1 MEIGNTCRPRS
12 RNSPDGKVRNLPGV
26 RNIDLVQRDEPRPVF
41 QTAVSFE
48 LRLDDIKIGNRIA
61 ARLIGGAVD
70 HMDYR
75 GAAFDVA
82 QEVEAEPP
90 PLTRSGDQPRNVSNG
105 EADVAGDDDS
115 QVGNKRGEGIVGD
128 LGPEPGRWPR
138 PVKTFQRSADPPTRY
153 RRRPST
159 PG

>member
-1 MEIGNTCRPRS
+1 MMIRAGGRRFSGAARGDQASHGVDQLAQTLAAPGGDWEHLQAAVAQL
-12 RNSPDGKVRNLPGV
+12 PDRKFRNLPCV
-26 RNIDLVQRDEPRPVF
+26 WNIDLVQCDEPRPVF

-90 PLTRSGDQPRNVSNG
+90 PLTRSGDQPRNISNC

-115 QVGNKRGEGIVGD
+115 QVGNKA
-128 LGPEPGRWPR
+128 W
-138 PVKTFQRSADPPTRY
+138 
-153 RRRPST
+153 
-159 PG
+159 